1 MWPLRSGRDPSPS
14 RLAYRLHRL
23 WLTPFMRALVRIGL
37 PAAAIAVPVAMHVVD
52 ADNRAAMAAQAAE
65 LRRAIEERPEFMVD
79 DLRIEGADRAVGNAL
94 KAAVAVELPASSFHL
109 DPEALRAQFEAFDV
123 VRSADLRITS
133 DRELS
138 VTIRQRQPALV
149 WRDRAGLFLVDPE
162 GHAIARL
169 DSRTERADLPLI
181 AGDGAADHAAE
192 ALELFAASEPLTER
206 LRGLVRVGERRWDV
220 MLDRDQRI
228 RLPAE
233 DPVRALE
240 RAIAADR
247 ARDLLARD
255 VTDLDLRLPEQA
267 TVRLTANAHDH
278 MRQMRRLN
286 SGESN

>member
-1 MWPLRSGRDPSPS
+1 MWPLRRARDPSPS
-14 RLAYRLHRL
+14 RLAYRLQRL
-23 WLTPFMRALVRIGL
+23 WLTPFMRVLVRIGL
-37 PAAAIAVPVAMHVVD
+37 PAAALAVPVAMHVVD
-52 ADNRAAMAAQAAE
+52 ADNRAAIVGQAAD
-65 LRRAIEERPEFMVD
+65 LRRAIEERPEFMVEE
-79 DLRIEGADRAVGNAL
+79 LRIEGADRAVGNAL
-94 KAAVAVELPASSFHL
+94 KAAVPVELPASSFHL
-109 DPEALRAQFEAFDV
+109 DLEALRAQFESFDV
-123 VRSADLRITS
+123 VRRADLRITS

-192 ALELFAASEPLTER
+192 ALELFAASGPLSER

-233 DPVRALE
+233 DPVRAFE

-247 ARDLLARD
+247 ARDLLALD

-267 TVRLTANAHDH
+267 TVRLTADAHEH

>member
-14 RLAYRLHRL
+14 RLSYRLHRL
-23 WLTPFMRALVRIGL
+23 WLTPVMRALVRIGL
-37 PAAAIAVPVAMHVVD
+37 PAAAIAVPVAMHLVD
-52 ADNRAAMAAQAAE
+52 ADNRAAIVGQATE
-65 LRRAIEERPEFMVD
+65 LRRAIEERPEFMVEE
-79 DLRIEGADRAVGNAL
+79 LRIEGADRAVGNAL
-94 KAAVAVELPASSFHL
+94 KAAVPVELPASSFHL
-109 DPEALRAQFEAFDV
+109 DLEALRAQFESFDV
-123 VRSADLRITS
+123 VRRADLRITS

-192 ALELFAASEPLTER
+192 ALELFAASGPLSER

-233 DPVRALE
+233 DPVRAFE

-267 TVRLTANAHDH
+267 TVRLTADAHEH

-286 SGESN
+286 SG